1 MQYLLVEQSFA
12 HGAGGARDGR
22 DGLRGGLGG
31 LVGHDDGG
39 GGQLGS
45 AVPFSTCWGEMTR
58 DGVRRAWR
66 RCGKASGEPELG
78 REGGRPCANF
88 STGKSSPLRLLRRA
102 PTVASNVKDKMATAK
117 QVGIHPRHGLPEY
130 NSGLQATTHLPAPT
144 RPRLQAINQTFTEL
158 NEQIH
163 QATQII
169 GLPDDWDSLTGKAR
183 SEIAKRVVGG
193 RADWVL
199 RWILEKLKDTAD
211 AGAQARASAKAWKLV
226 DWMIEILPVSRC
238 APHLRDAG
246 FLTILEKLLEE
257 RYSTDAVIQPEP
269 MQQGSHPRDDSSETV
284 QEDSQPSRK
293 RKRGSGASTPSKR
306 AAIESGG
313 FVPLFDAVTATVRSV
328 RDKGDAQGK
337 SEETIHSEHMKM
349 VLRTESAQAAR
360 ILKHW
365 LNAVLRIHSSA
376 PETSDHFDHLDLT
389 LIVDIWELRAIDAQ
403 DDSGA
408 SVDQFSTECLIPCL
422 LLSQL
427 LHLPVTD
434 GPSRSDVRNALSVL
448 DRLVAKHV
456 LIPSRTA
463 FFNARS
469 EKDTPQPNGKAE
481 LLSSSLAPLGAK
493 LLQAA
498 QIQDSGVD
506 MPAYFTPLFAAVPHL
521 LHLVIRSSPARS
533 PKARTAEKPW
543 IQASLATLARC
554 VGCELAP
561 PEFAAPSASIA
572 AVEACLTILASYD
585 VSVDTQILRDIFWFH
600 SGLKY
605 PLHQKRSVNWS
616 LIAALVENDSSI
628 FLADPKTATL
638 SPEERPDDL
647 AAFLFE
653 HVSTAKF
660 ENREMHDDH
669 RMEVDDDQ
677 SVIAAAVQ
685 ESTEAFSSENAVIR
699 IIVPI
704 LHAFSTNRQ
713 LLRFIELWDTEL
725 RRTVP
730 AGRDPLAELHPRVW
744 QHRHLVLALAEVFEQ
759 SLTLTQITTLFQKH
773 AERLE
778 QYTKKHPTKALS
790 SAIITQAMLQSI
802 KLDEIIDALQ
812 PTMLMAWKVFEAW
825 VQQDGPSQSATLE
838 MAWTSLCFLLRHLWP
853 IHLHESA
860 ALQTEFIESL
870 LDRAAEDVNSV
881 RKEEPNRHITVS
893 CRTAAVVFVFVA
905 CDFLHTVPDTRE
917 AIQKKLQKTLKAM
930 TPDQM
935 ESQELSTTIELFC
948 IEYAQLLAP
957 FDADTAQKVLSRL
970 LETVSGFD
978 MEMGGPLIETLSI
991 SIFKQGNTVVE
1002 ASFVSA
1008 LLNALDQPGEKL
1020 CATSMSAL
1028 LHISPSSL
1036 SREQRETALDK
1047 LLGLIPTSPSIAAP
1061 ILNIMVNL
1069 MQVPN
1074 ATAKISSDG
1083 NALFDIAQALHEVEL
1098 EVPPATQLLQDLVK
1112 LTLGHLLPNK
1122 DQAQN
1127 KIFFTQY
1134 GEKINSSLKKSKT
1147 CSPAR
1152 LAVLSGTMLATHAS
1166 GSLIP
1171 STQYFD
1177 FLSKALNKWTS
1188 SQEFVLH
1195 AYNQIPLLV
1204 LRKDDT
1210 LFKAAQENIRRWING
1225 RYTLEST
1232 TEKPSA
1238 VSGDI
1243 HNNMSPTVLV
1253 TIAKFDLHQPSG
1265 GTSKLFELA
1274 SDLLRTDS
1282 TQKDNTNVLQC
1293 LRETLAP
1300 MIAAE
1305 KLRLAYGCIS
1315 LADKDVPPQIAYQ
1328 LLHVVVC
1335 VMDDKKEIESDLKAQ
1350 QMALLPEICT
1360 LLNKVQDD
1368 AAFNTLLD
1376 NINTIL
1382 LHKPNMTS
1390 QHNIECVLTAL
1401 LKLSTRSSS
1410 RLSPAH
1416 APAIYA
1422 RLCETARLV
1431 LLLHRSRLGG
1441 RFHLLL
1447 PLLQSL
1453 LLCLFIPNL
1462 NRGAALPSWLDSRSP
1477 ANPTRLTA
1485 ANAAQYT
1492 HLISTL
1498 CSPTQSS
1505 VQRTR
1510 STTTLNDPIKA
1521 AREYASQYVYPL
1533 LSSFCRFQLYGRL
1546 DAEVREKLMPGIWE
1560 IVGVGQL
1567 NKDAIDAMFAGL
1579 GKSERDVWRGVWGEW
1594 VRVHG
1599 RKERKVKEER

>member
-1 MQYLLVEQSFA
+1 
-12 HGAGGARDGR
+12 
-22 DGLRGGLGG
+22 
-31 LVGHDDGG
+31 
-39 GGQLGS
+39 
-45 AVPFSTCWGEMTR
+45 
-58 DGVRRAWR
+58 
-66 RCGKASGEPELG
+66 
-78 REGGRPCANF
+78 
-88 STGKSSPLRLLRRA
+88 
-102 PTVASNVKDKMATAK
+102 MATA
-117 QVGIHPRHGLPEY
+117 I
-130 NSGLQATTHLPAPT
+130 QATTSLPAPT
-144 RPRLQAINQTFTEL
+144 RPRLQAINQTYTDL
-158 NEQIH
+158 DEQIR
-163 QATQII
+163 QATHII
-169 GLPDDWDSLTGKAR
+169 GLPDDWDSLAGEAR
-183 SEIAKRVVGG
+183 SNVAKRVVGA

-199 RWILEKLKDTAD
+199 RWILEKLKDAAD
-211 AGAQARASAKAWKLV
+211 GGALARASTKAWKLL

-246 FLTILEKLLEE
+246 FLTILEKVLQE
-257 RYSTDAVIQPEP
+257 RYSADAVIQPD
-269 MQQGSHPRDDSSETV
+269 PRDDSSETV
-284 QEDSQPSRK
+284 QEDPQPSRK

-306 AAIESGG
+306 AALEFGG
-313 FVPLFDAVTATVRSV
+313 SVALFDAVATTVRSI
-328 RDKGDAQGK
+328 RDKSDVQGK
-337 SEETIHSEHMKM
+337 SAEAIQSEHMKM

-360 ILKHW
+360 ILKNW
-365 LNAVLRIHSSA
+365 LNAVLRIHSLGQ
-376 PETSDHFDHLDLT
+376 ETFGHPDHLDLS
-389 LIVDIWELRAIDAQ
+389 LVVDIWELRAIDAK

-408 SVDQFSTECLIPCL
+408 SVDQFSTECLIPSL
-422 LLSQL
+422 LLSQV
-427 LHLPVTD
+427 LHQPIKD
-434 GPSRSDVRNALSVL
+434 GSRRSGFRNTLSVL
-448 DRLVAKHV
+448 DRLIAKHV

-469 EKDTPQPNGKAE
+469 EKDTPQHNGKAE
-481 LLSSSLAPLGAK
+481 LFSSSLEPLSAK

-533 PKARTAEKPW
+533 PKARTTEKPW
-543 IQASLATLARC
+543 IQASLATLAQC

-585 VSVDTQILRDIFWFH
+585 VNIDTQVLRDIFWFH

-628 FLADPKTATL
+628 FLADPKTASS

-653 HVSTAKF
+653 HISTAKF
-660 ENREMHDDH
+660 ESCEMYDDD
-669 RMEVDDDQ
+669 RMEVDDQ
-677 SVIAAAVQ
+677 AVIIAAVQ
-685 ESTEAFSSENAVIR
+685 ETSQVFPRENAVKK

-704 LHAFSTNRQ
+704 VHAFSRNRQ
-713 LLRFIELWDTEL
+713 LLGFIELWDTEL

-730 AGRDPLAELHPRVW
+730 ASRDPLAELHPRVW
-744 QHRHLVLALAEVFEQ
+744 QDRHLLLALAEIFEQ

-778 QYTKKHPTKALS
+778 QYTKKHPAKALS
-790 SAIITQAMLQSI
+790 SAVITQAMLRSI
-802 KLDEIIDALQ
+802 KSDEIIDALQ
-812 PTMLMAWKVFEAW
+812 PAMLTAWKVFEAW
-825 VQQDGPSQSATLE
+825 VQHDGSSQPTALE

-860 ALQTEFIESL
+860 ALQKEFIEAL
-870 LDRAAEDVNSV
+870 LDRAANDVNSA
-881 RKEEPNRHITVS
+881 RKEEPNRHIPSS
-893 CRTAAVVFVFVA
+893 CRTAAVIFVFVA
-905 CDFLHTVPDTRE
+905 CDYLHTVPDTKE
-917 AIQKKLQKTLKAM
+917 VIQKRLQKTLKAM
-930 TPDQM
+930 APGQM
-935 ESQELSTTIELFC
+935 ESQELGTTIELFC

-957 FDADTAQKVLSRL
+957 FDADTAQKVLSRF
-970 LETVSGFD
+970 LETVSGLD
-978 MEMGGPLIETLSI
+978 REMRGPLIETLSV
-991 SIFKQGNTVVE
+991 SIFKQGNAIVE
-1002 ASFVSA
+1002 ASFVA
-1008 LLNALDQPGEKL
+1008 VLLNALGQANENL
-1020 CATSMSAL
+1020 RTTSMSAL

-1036 SREQRETALDK
+1036 SREQREAALDK
-1047 LLGLIPTSPSIAAP
+1047 LLGLITALPSLAAP
-1061 ILNIMVNL
+1061 ILNVMVNL
-1069 MQVPN
+1069 MHVPN

-1083 NALFDIAQALHEVEL
+1083 NALFEIAQALHEVEL
-1098 EVPPATQLLQDLVK
+1098 EMPPTIQLLSDLVQ

-1127 KIFFTQY
+1127 KVFFTRY
-1134 GEKINSSLKKSKT
+1134 EEKISSSSKKSKT
-1147 CSPAR
+1147 CSLAR
-1152 LAVLSGTMLATHAS
+1152 LAVLSGTLLATYES

-1171 STQYFD
+1171 PTQYLE
-1177 FLSKALNKWTS
+1177 FLCKALNKWTS
-1188 SQEFVLH
+1188 SQEFVLQ
-1195 AYNQIPLLV
+1195 AYNQIPLSV
-1204 LRKDDT
+1204 LRKDDA
-1210 LFKAAQENIRRWING
+1210 LFKAAQETLRQWINS
-1225 RYTLEST
+1225 RYSLESPLK
-1232 TEKPSA
+1232 KPAA
-1238 VSGDI
+1238 VPEDI
-1243 HNNMSPTVLV
+1243 QTDLSPTVLV
-1253 TIAKFDLHQPSG
+1253 TTAKFDLYQLTG
-1265 GTSKLFELA
+1265 GTSRLFELA
-1274 SDLLRTDS
+1274 SNLLQKDS
-1282 TQKDNTNVLQC
+1282 IQKDNTHILQC
-1293 LRETLAP
+1293 LKETLAP
-1300 MIAAE
+1300 LNAPE

-1315 LADKDVPPQIAYQ
+1315 LADQDVPPQIAYQ
-1328 LLHVVVC
+1328 LLHVVVSA
-1335 VMDDKKEIESDLKAQ
+1335 MDDKEEDESDLKAQ
-1350 QMALLPEICT
+1350 QMALLPKICA
-1360 LLNKVQDD
+1360 LLNKVRDD
-1368 AAFNTLLD
+1368 AAFNMLLD

-1382 LHKPNMTS
+1382 LHKSQMTS

-1401 LKLSTRSSS
+1401 LKLATRSSS

-1422 RLCETARLV
+1422 RLCETARFV

-1447 PLLQSL
+1447 PLLQGL

-1462 NRGAALPSWLDSRSP
+1462 NRGAALPPWLDSLSP

-1485 ANAAQYT
+1485 TNAAQYT
-1492 HLISTL
+1492 HLLSTL

-1510 STTTLNDPIKA
+1510 SATTLNDPIKA

-1560 IVGVGQL
+1560 IVSVGQL

-1579 GKSERDVWRGVWGEW
+1579 AKSERDVWRGVWGEW